1 MSLLGCALTQLIY
14 ADESGDLGWSFTQPY
29 GRGGSSR
36 YLTIAAMHVPQG
48 CEHLPERAVR
58 GLYKRFQWDSRKEK
72 KWVDM
77 KPGARDAFAKSA
89 VRLIE
94 RDVGIRYT
102 AIIVSKE
109 RVAPHIREDENKL
122 YNYMIRLM
130 LAEEMAKHQQVT
142 FLPDPRSIKVES
154 GRSLHDYLQTVL
166 WFDLGAQTRLETTP
180 QDSAHCLNI
189 QFADMLAGTIQ
200 SHFELGDSRPWDE
213 LKGCIHLEKL
223 FF

>member
-1 MSLLGCALTQLIY
+1 LTLLVY

-36 YLTIAAMHVPQG
+36 FLTIAALHVPQG
-48 CEHLPERAVR
+48 FEHLPERTVR
-58 GLYKRFQWDSRKEK
+58 GLYKRFHWDTRKEK

-77 KPGARDAFAKSA
+77 KKVARDAFAKAA
-89 VRLIE
+89 VGLLQKNI
-94 RDVGIRYT
+94 GIRYT

-109 RVAPHIREDENKL
+109 RVQPHIREDENKL

-130 LAEEMAKHQQVT
+130 LAEDMAKHPQVT

-154 GRSLHDYLQTVL
+154 GNSLHDYLQTVL

-200 SHFELGDSRPWDE
+200 SHFELGDSGPWHE
-213 LKGCIHLEKL
+213 LKGCIHLKKL

>member
-1 MSLLGCALTQLIY
+1 MTQLIY

-36 YLTIAAMHVPQG
+36 FLTIAAVHVPQ
-48 CEHLPERAVR
+48 EAERQPERVVR
-58 GLYKRFQWDSRKEK
+58 GLYKRFKWDPRKEK

-77 KPGARDAFAKSA
+77 KPGAREAFAQSA
-89 VRLIE
+89 VALFRKN
-94 RDVGIRYT
+94 VGVRYT

-109 RVAPHIREDENKL
+109 RVAAHIREDENKL
-122 YNYMIRLM
+122 YNFMIKLM

-200 SHFELGDSRPWDE
+200 SHFELGDSVPWNE
-213 LKGCIHLEKL
+213 LHGYIDLKKL

>member
-1 MSLLGCALTQLIY
+1 MTLLVY
-14 ADESGDLGWSFTQPY
+14 ADESGDLGWSFAQPY

-36 YLTIAAMHVPQG
+36 YLTIAALHVPQG
-48 CEHLPERAVR
+48 SEHLPERAVR
-58 GLYKRFQWDSRKEK
+58 GLYKRFKWDTRKEK

-77 KPGARDAFAKSA
+77 KAGARDAFAKSA
-89 VRLIE
+89 IGLLQRN
-94 RDVGIRYT
+94 VGIRYT

-109 RVAPHIREDENKL
+109 RVLPHIREDENKL
-122 YNYMIRLM
+122 YNYMLRLM
-130 LAEEMAKHQQVT
+130 LAEDMARHQQVT

-154 GRSLHDYLQTVL
+154 GNSLHDYLQTVL
-166 WFDLGAQTRLETTP
+166 WFDLGAPTRLETTP

-200 SHFELGDSRPWDE
+200 SHFELGDSAPWHALNE
-213 LKGCIHLEKL
+213 CIHIRKL